1 MTAGPAPGGSSVA
14 AVVLAAGR
22 STRAGA
28 VNKLAANIGGVAMV
42 ARVVDAVLAS
52 PARPVIVVTGHDAEA
67 VRAALQ
73 GRPVAFAHNPRYAD
87 GIATSIAAGIKAL
100 PGDVAGALVVLGD
113 MPALGGG
120 DIACLIAA
128 FDPATAPIC
137 VPFAG
142 GRRGNPVLFARAL
155 FDALAALTGDT
166 GARALIAA
174 NLDRVREVAMA
185 GDGTLADLDTV
196 AEIEAFNRKQ
206 NQHED

>member
-1 MTAGPAPGGSSVA
+1 
-14 AVVLAAGR
+14 
-22 STRAGA
+22 
-28 VNKLAANIGGVAMV
+28 MV

-52 PARPVIVVTGHDAEA
+52 PARPVIVVTGHDADA
-67 VRAALQ
+67 VRAALK
-73 GRPVAFAHNPRYAD
+73 GRPVAFVHNPRYAD

-120 DIACLIAA
+120 DIARLIAA

-137 VPFAG
+137 VPVAG

>member
-28 VNKLAANIGGVAMV
+28 VNKLTAAIIGVPMV

-52 PARPVIVVTGHDAEA
+52 PARPVIVVTGHDADA
-67 VRAALQ
+67 VRAALK
-73 GRPVAFAHNPRYAD
+73 GRPVAFVHNPRYAD

-120 DIACLIAA
+120 DIARLIAA
-128 FDPATAPIC
+128 FDPPPRRSAC
-137 VPFAG
+137 RSRAG
-142 GRRGNPVLFARAL
+142 GAATRCCSRARCSMRSPRSPATP
-155 FDALAALTGDT
+155 AHAP
-166 GARALIAA
+166 
-174 NLDRVREVAMA
+174 
-185 GDGTLADLDTV
+185 
-196 AEIEAFNRKQ
+196 
-206 NQHED
+206 